1 MIEPKPKNPEVL
13 YKLAEKIGRNK
24 RLNVGDILTP
34 LDINCDPIGFGVMDG
49 ICRVVFPTEDGTN
62 ITKAFL
68 RNGEFGVTPYRAS
81 ASSANSYVEA
91 VTISLLLTTEWSL
104 IEREIKSS
112 AHLHQAIEGELAA
125 HTAWKTDRWVDD
137 RTLTSKQRYVKL
149 QSELGDDFD
158 RIPLHMIASY
168 IGVSPVQISRLR
180 RELKNA

>member
-13 YKLAEKIGRNK
+13 FKLAEKIGRNK

-104 IEREIKSS
+104 IEREINHQHPYIRQSKESLQRI
-112 AHLHQAIEGELAA
+112 LHGKPIAG
-125 HTAWKTDRWVDD
+125 
-137 RTLTSKQRYVKL
+137 LT
-149 QSELGDDFD
+149 
-158 RIPLHMIASY
+158 IA
-168 IGVSPVQISRLR
+168 L
-180 RELKNA
+180 